1 MNDLALASLVAVAAL
16 PTIEAVMAPA
26 SKLPSASRLTSV
38 FAVLLSVSSGRSY
51 FREFHGVTPSPIF
64 RREVSS
70 SIPSSPCARI
80 GLTFAHCCA
89 PSLPIFPAAEPETQ
103 VHLGSPES
111 LLANNAARRKAVRNY
126 HYIKQKNCKDAAR
139 RRKSEQPAD
148 RANRPLGRPR
158 AAISNAAA
166 ENDAEEEARDARRG
180 ER

>member
-1 MNDLALASLVAVAAL
+1 MFAEPSKLAEPVMSPVRVNDLALASLVAVAAL

-51 FREFHGVTPSPIF
+51 FSEFHGVTPSPIF

-89 PSLPIFPAAEPETQ
+89 PSRR
-103 VHLGSPES
+103 SCS
-111 LLANNAARRKAVRNY
+111 LFAIV
-126 HYIKQKNCKDAAR
+126 YI
-139 RRKSEQPAD
+139 E
-148 RANRPLGRPR
+148 
-158 AAISNAAA
+158 
-166 ENDAEEEARDARRG
+166 
-180 ER
+180 